1 MSDTAI
7 SSQIVSEISSPQNG
21 SGSPLTEVGTINK
34 TQASEFDGILDDT
47 VASVEMLDP
56 DLLLQLQ
63 LQEQELLDLNPLTEG
78 QLNPLLGPL
87 NLATTGGNALPSQL
101 AVNALGLKN
110 TNSLQA
116 QNIPFA
122 QLAKS
127 APLDG
132 QFESS
137 VALVTPTAGSSL
149 FASADLPLEES
160 ILSAQLNG
168 SFTEKNIPDLKQVNA
183 QLFNQLVNQANTKK
197 QPMIDNAVQTAAAP
211 GIMMNQSVSMHSS
224 EAVLPAITV
233 SPENAQWNS
242 QVGDRINWMVN
253 NNMQRVEIRLDPP
266 ELGNL
271 DIRLNMA
278 KDNQAS
284 ILVHVTNATAK
295 EAIESAIPRLREM
308 FEQQGLDLTDVDVSQ
323 QNYQQQQESAFE
335 QSENNG
341 LDNDAYNMKNAN
353 EAELA
358 EEQALGLTS
367 KLPEKSE
374 NLLDIFA

>member
-7 SSQIVSEISSPQNG
+7 SSQIVSEVSSPQNG
-21 SGSPLTEVGTINK
+21 TGSPLTEGVTINK
-34 TQASEFDGILDDT
+34 TQASEFDSILDDT
-47 VASVEMLDP
+47 VSSVEALAP

-63 LQEQELLDLNPLTEG
+63 LQEQELLNLNPLTEG

-101 AVNALGLKN
+101 AVNALGLKSP
-110 TNSLQA
+110 NSLNP
-116 QNIPFA
+116 QNIPVA
-122 QLAKS
+122 QS

-137 VALVTPTAGSSL
+137 VALVRPTTGSSL
-149 FASADLPLEES
+149 FTATEIPVEES

-183 QLFNQLVNQANTKK
+183 QLFNQLVNQANLKK
-197 QPMIDNAVQTAAAP
+197 QPIVDNALQTTAVP
-211 GIMMNQSVSMHSS
+211 GIIMNQSLSMHSS

-341 LDNDAYNMKNAN
+341 LDSDAYNMDNGQ

-358 EEQALGLTS
+358 EEQSLGLTS

>member
-7 SSQIVSEISSPQNG
+7 SSQIVSEVSSPQNG
-21 SGSPLTEVGTINK
+21 TGSPLTEGGTINK
-34 TQASEFDGILDDT
+34 TQASEFDSILDDT
-47 VASVEMLDP
+47 VSSVEALAP

-63 LQEQELLDLNPLTEG
+63 LQEQELLNLNPLTEG

-101 AVNALGLKN
+101 AVNALGLKSP
-110 TNSLQA
+110 NSLNP
-116 QNIPFA
+116 QNIPVA
-122 QLAKS
+122 QS

-137 VALVTPTAGSSL
+137 VALVRPTTGSSL
-149 FASADLPLEES
+149 FTATEIPVEES

-183 QLFNQLVNQANTKK
+183 QLFNQLVNQANLKK
-197 QPMIDNAVQTAAAP
+197 QPIVDNALQTTAVP
-211 GIMMNQSVSMHSS
+211 GIIMNQSLSMHSS

-341 LDNDAYNMKNAN
+341 LDSDAYNMDNGQ